1 LVGVIRICQELPGIV
16 LRVGGVGSCQDL
28 SGVVRISPGVV
39 RHHQDVIRI
48 YQDFIV
54 RTCNSLGKWHDSL
67 GVNILAT
74 AVVRILPGVSW
85 RFRAGCVGW
94 LGVCPEDL
102 GKRSLGETMNR
113 CRVCTGARTRQ
124 GGAPSTSHCKRWSG
138 TCTALCK
145 SLCRLT
151 RCGS

>member
-1 LVGVIRICQELPGIV
+1 MSPQTEDEFYVYVCACFLAGWWEELSEYLEELSGVKWLAGHREDSAGWESGVVRICLESGVVRSCWDLVGVIRICQELPGIV
-16 LRVGGVGSCQDL
+16 LRVAGVGSCQDL

-74 AVVRILPGVSW
+74 AVVRI
-85 RFRAGCVGW
+85 
-94 LGVCPEDL
+94 
-102 GKRSLGETMNR
+102 
-113 CRVCTGARTRQ
+113 
-124 GGAPSTSHCKRWSG
+124 
-138 TCTALCK
+138 
-145 SLCRLT
+145 
-151 RCGS
+151 

>member
-1 LVGVIRICQELPGIV
+1 MCKCAHASWQDGGRSCQNILRSCQELSGWQDTVRIQQDGSQELSGVVRICLESGVVRSCWDLVGVIRICQELPGIV

-67 GVNILAT
+67 GVNSLAT
-74 AVVRILPGVSW
+74 AVVRI
-85 RFRAGCVGW
+85 
-94 LGVCPEDL
+94 
-102 GKRSLGETMNR
+102 
-113 CRVCTGARTRQ
+113 
-124 GGAPSTSHCKRWSG
+124 
-138 TCTALCK
+138 
-145 SLCRLT
+145 
-151 RCGS
+151 